1 MIGLYKDIK
10 IKYYVTEIIVLFLL
24 FLGNDYL
31 YKVTNNKPL
40 ELILFVVIVVIAIT
54 IALIFTNKSVKRI
67 QELSM
72 RLNGNENVR
81 EAITEIEELIKR
93 CKNKKTKTVLMINLT
108 AAYINLGE
116 NETAMKL
123 LTNFEPEYDK
133 GVIGDLNQII
143 YLNNLCEISIRE
155 GIFNLAEENMKVIK
169 KLMSNDKFNDYQKA
183 LVEKIYSDL
192 VVELT
197 LATDMTKEYKALEI
211 YYKNR
216 FNTTEDISSK
226 VFYMSQLKKI
236 YKKMKDKKKEKEAN
250 DYLKDN
256 KKELNFK

>member
-10 IKYYVTEIIVLFLL
+10 MKYYATEIFVLFLL

-40 ELILFVVIVVIAIT
+40 ELILFVVIVVIAIV
-54 IALIFTNKSVKRI
+54 IALIYTNKAVKRI

-81 EAITEIEELIKR
+81 EAIAEIEELIKK
-93 CKNKKTKTVLMINLT
+93 CKNKRTKTVLMINLT

-123 LTNFEPEYDK
+123 LTNYEPEYDK
-133 GVIGDLNQII
+133 GPVGDLNQII

-183 LVEKIYSDL
+183 LV
-192 VVELT
+192 
-197 LATDMTKEYKALEI
+197 
-211 YYKNR
+211 
-216 FNTTEDISSK
+216 
-226 VFYMSQLKKI
+226 
-236 YKKMKDKKKEKEAN
+236 
-250 DYLKDN
+250 
-256 KKELNFK
+256 